1 MKNILILA
9 LCLFTQLTYA
19 QLPPNSYAEDFT
31 LTDIYGNEF
40 NLHSTLDEGKTV
52 ILDMFAT
59 WCGPCWTFA
68 ESGVLESLQ
77 EENPDQ
83 VVIVSLESDPST
95 SQEQIFESELGD
107 WTDVLGDIVID
118 DPSGSVAEAY
128 ALTYYPTIYKICP
141 DRMVTEVGQLTS
153 VEEYM
158 AEINQCSSMDEIG
171 MYDLKLLSY
180 TGDLYS
186 CDGELTASVK
196 IQNYGSETIN
206 YENTSE
212 GNLVIRTLNE
222 ITADIY
228 SETLLSIDE
237 LTSFQVL
244 DVDLGNIV
252 GIPNTNIGFEIE
264 WEYDENQSNNS
275 LYPEISSSMTT
286 SGNISLYILTDN
298 WGEETSWD
306 LTNADGEIISS
317 GSNYGSY
324 QELSES
330 WNLNPGCYLINI
342 YDSFGDGL
350 NASQWGDYEDGIVT
364 ITDVNNNNII
374 WSGADYQEISIP
386 FQVTIDE
393 SSNTTDCSSFSG
405 TWLQQQSLES
415 VDLYYK

>member
-1 MKNILILA
+1 
-9 LCLFTQLTYA
+9 
-19 QLPPNSYAEDFT
+19 
-31 LTDIYGNEF
+31 
-40 NLHSTLDEGKTV
+40 
-52 ILDMFAT
+52 
-59 WCGPCWTFA
+59 
-68 ESGVLESLQ
+68 
-77 EENPDQ
+77 
-83 VVIVSLESDPST
+83 
-95 SQEQIFESELGD
+95 
-107 WTDVLGDIVID
+107 
-118 DPSGSVAEAY
+118 
-128 ALTYYPTIYKICP
+128 
-141 DRMVTEVGQLTS
+141 
-153 VEEYM
+153 
-158 AEINQCSSMDEIG
+158 INQCSSMDEIG

-275 LYPEISSSMTT
+275 LYPEISSSITT

-306 LTNADGEIISS
+306 LTNTDGEIISS
-317 GSNYGSY
+317 GSNYGNY
-324 QELSES
+324 QEISES
-330 WNLNPGCYLINI
+330 WNLNPGCYIFNI
-342 YDSFGDGL
+342 YDSYGDGI
-350 NASQWGDYEDGIVT
+350 NASQYGYQDGIVT
-364 ITDVNNNNII
+364 ITDTNNNNII
-374 WSGADYQEISIP
+374 WSGADYQEGISIS
-386 FQVTIDE
+386 FQVTSDE

-405 TWLQQQSLES
+405 TWIAAAESGIGGFILQINGF
-415 VDLYYK
+415 DANIYTID

>member
-40 NLHSTLDEGKTV
+40 NLYSTLDEGKTV

-95 SQEQIFESELGD
+95 PESEIFEENNNFGTGN
-107 WTDVLGDIVID
+107 WTNILGDIIID
-118 DPSGSVAEAY
+118 DPTGSVADAY
-128 ALTYYPTIYKICP
+128 ALAYYPTIYKICP

-212 GNLVIRTLNE
+212 FIMLLSLVIRTLN
-222 ITADIY
+222 D
-228 SETLLSIDE
+228 
-237 LTSFQVL
+237 L
-244 DVDLGNIV
+244 D
-252 GIPNTNIGFEIE
+252 
-264 WEYDENQSNNS
+264 Y
-275 LYPEISSSMTT
+275 
-286 SGNISLYILTDN
+286 
-298 WGEETSWD
+298 
-306 LTNADGEIISS
+306 
-317 GSNYGSY
+317 
-324 QELSES
+324 
-330 WNLNPGCYLINI
+330 C
-342 YDSFGDGL
+342 
-350 NASQWGDYEDGIVT
+350 
-364 ITDVNNNNII
+364 
-374 WSGADYQEISIP
+374 
-386 FQVTIDE
+386 
-393 SSNTTDCSSFSG
+393 
-405 TWLQQQSLES
+405 
-415 VDLYYK
+415 